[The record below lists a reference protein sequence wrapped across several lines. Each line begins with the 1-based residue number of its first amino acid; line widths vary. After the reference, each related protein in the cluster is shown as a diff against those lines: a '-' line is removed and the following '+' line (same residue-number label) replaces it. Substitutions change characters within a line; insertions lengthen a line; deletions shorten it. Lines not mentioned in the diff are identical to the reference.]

1 MNIQQGQ
8 NTSSWDNQNK
18 CLWRLDMA
26 FPRSTRCNVS
36 CIVFQH
42 LTLQRFQI
50 SHKWPSYSII
60 CLNIQ
65 FIISLGFPSMWYVQ
79 GLRCKV
85 LLCMDCLT
93 TTYWVPFPLESCH
106 NAYFMQFIFF
116 FKCISQLRWSDITS
130 ELHELKINDM
140 IKLRDLGL
148 LSLKK
153 RRLQVD
159 LIVTFQ

>member
-18 CLWRLDMA
+18 CLWRLHMA

-65 FIISLGFPSMWYVQ
+65 FIISLGFPSTFRDSGVRFCFARTVWQQPTGYLFLWKAVIMPTS
-79 GLRCKV
+79 CN
-85 LLCMDCLT
+85 LL
-93 TTYWVPFPLESCH
+93 
-106 NAYFMQFIFF
+106 FF
-116 FKCISQLRWSDITS
+116 FLNVFHNLD
-130 ELHELKINDM
+130 
-140 IKLRDLGL
+140 GL
-148 LSLKK
+148 ILL
-153 RRLQVD
+153 LNYMN
-159 LIVTFQ
+159 